1 MPTARTGKMCVPVAP
16 NTNEDM
22 TTMTAGLSVYNN
34 TAPKTKKK
42 KPITIPQTFP
52 KATPIS
58 KPNKTR
64 KGK

>member
-1 MPTARTGKMCVPVAP
+1 VVP

-34 TAPKTKKK
+34 TAPSTKKK
-42 KPITIPQTFP
+42 KPITIPQPFP

-58 KPNKTR
+58 KPTR